1 VFKSPSCFFG
11 SYRLHFRLFLLFL
24 LGSLAAG
31 CDRLHQKPVEMV
43 YVSAREMYLRDRV
56 AAVSNRV
63 AEVKN
68 GQPLQVV
75 EHGRRFLKVKTEK
88 NEVGWIEDHAVID
101 AKEYDAFEKLRE
113 DNKQATVAA
122 TATLRDDLYMHVLPG
137 RETEHFYLISGNAKV
152 QLLERA
158 SVAKAAAPGYAPLA
172 KLAAPRPAETGRK
185 AAPASATEQMEP
197 PAPVLEDWWLARDGD
212 GHTGWLLAG
221 RLDVDVPDEIGTY
234 AEGQR
239 YVGAYVL
246 TRVEDPDSNAP
257 DHQVPEYV
265 TVMSPPK
272 SGLKFDF
279 DQVRVFTWSLKR
291 HRYETAF
298 RLHPIEGYLPV
309 KVFSVQTPKGSYPAF
324 SFVMAGGP
332 DVATDPATGVTR
344 PASPRTIEYEMID
357 TQVKRAG
364 PDMGPIQIARTG
376 EAKPGEKKA
385 AKKPA
390 KKRT

>member
-1 VFKSPSCFFG
+1 VERLPAVFKSPSCFFG

-212 GHTGWLLAG
+212 GHTGWMW
-221 RLDVDVPDEIGTY
+221 
-234 AEGQR
+234 
-239 YVGAYVL
+239 
-246 TRVEDPDSNAP
+246 
-257 DHQVPEYV
+257 
-265 TVMSPPK
+265 MSPTR
-272 SGLKFDF
+272 SG
-279 DQVRVFTWSLKR
+279 R
-291 HRYETAF
+291 
-298 RLHPIEGYLPV
+298 
-309 KVFSVQTPKGSYPAF
+309 TPKDSG
-324 SFVMAGGP
+324 
-332 DVATDPATGVTR
+332 TW
-344 PASPRTIEYEMID
+344 
-357 TQVKRAG
+357 
-364 PDMGPIQIARTG
+364 ARMC
-376 EAKPGEKKA
+376 
-385 AKKPA
+385 
-390 KKRT
+390 